1 MSELPVADRGRE
13 TADKS
18 PAWASGRCQP
28 AGARRARSAGAG
40 WGAAGALLPVGLSPL
55 TWAFLAVALLTVP
68 VFAHGCHGDDVDHEP
83 LLLPLRSNPEDR

>member
-18 PAWASGRCQP
+18 PPWANGRCQRV
-28 AGARRARSAGAG
+28 GVRRARSAG

-55 TWAFLAVALLTVP
+55 TRAFLAVALLTVP